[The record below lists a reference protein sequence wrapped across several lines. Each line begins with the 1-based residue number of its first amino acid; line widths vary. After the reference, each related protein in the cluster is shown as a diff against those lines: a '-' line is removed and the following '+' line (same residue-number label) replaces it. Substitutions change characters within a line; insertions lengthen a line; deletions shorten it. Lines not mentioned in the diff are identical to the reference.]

1 MYTIEK
7 VRVKDLPAY
16 ALRFTGNQNQQDTIP
31 ITCQRARAQAN
42 NPHADEQDIGLL
54 VAYEDRRC
62 IGYLGIM
69 PGLLKVNN
77 SLSKVYWFSTF
88 FTALH
93 ARGKGAGLALVREAF
108 SLGYD
113 FVSSP
118 LTGTRSEQVFVQAGM
133 QKLAVWEYRA
143 VDIRA
148 LNLVT
153 LPLRLIRLILHL
165 ARKDIPRLNLAISTL
180 DRLCL
185 PVLKNIF
192 WGLLALSVRRYCPE
206 FKKSG
211 IISDDFSGRLSAR
224 AFPVEFYRDTAII
237 NWMIACKW
245 LRERNQADS
254 VDTRYF
260 FSGLPEVFEFIPLE
274 IRNAANDAREGFIVL
289 SRSVNNGG
297 RSVLKVLDLYYG
309 DYAQI
314 ARIILTISAQYKVS
328 CIEYSREL
336 APFLEKNIM
345 MKLLSVIKNRTYLCY
360 PASGHSPLAEAM
372 HTIHYDYCDG
382 DNAFF

>member
-1 MYTIEK
+1 MPTIEK

-31 ITCQRARAQAN
+31 ITCQRARAQVN

-54 VAYEDRRC
+54 AAYEDRRC

-69 PGLLKVNN
+69 PGFLKAHN

-88 FTALH
+88 FTALQ
-93 ARGKGAGLALVREAF
+93 ARGKGIGLALVQEAF

-118 LTGTRSEQVFVQAGM
+118 LTGTRSEQVFEQAGM
-133 QKLAVWEYRA
+133 QKLAVWEYCA
-143 VDIRA
+143 LDIRA

-153 LPLRLIRLILHL
+153 VPLRVIRLILRA
-165 ARKDIPRLNLAISTL
+165 ARKDIPCLNAAIGVL
-180 DRLCL
+180 DKLCL

-192 WGLLALSVRRYCPE
+192 WGLVQPAQRFASGS
-206 FKKSG
+206 FKKIG
-211 IISDDFSGRLSAR
+211 VISDDFSGRLSAR

-237 NWMIACKW
+237 NWMIAFKW
-245 LRERNQADS
+245 LRERNQADE

-260 FSGLPEVFEFIPLE
+260 FSGLPEAFEFIPLE

-297 RSVLKVLDLYYG
+297 RSVLKVLDLYHN

-314 ARIILTISAQYKVS
+314 ARIILKISAQYKVS

-336 APFLEKNIM
+336 APFLEKNVM
-345 MKLLSVIKNRTYLCY
+345 MKLLSVRKKRTYLCY

-372 HTIHYDYCDG
+372 HAIHYDYCDG